1 MLNYLNKLFNNKY
14 ERRIKKP
21 EKFYR
26 NPISEECYALD
37 INFVKFMI
45 PRLELFKK
53 EASEIIEYDFSI
65 VDKILEGFKLYE
77 QKWEWDNN
85 IDDLEELK
93 NVILKNNAI
102 VDESM
107 KLFAEHWKEFWW

>member
-14 ERRIKKP
+14 ERRMKKP

-37 INFVKFMI
+37 INFVEFMI

-53 EASEIIEYDFSI
+53 DASKWIVYDFSI
-65 VDKILEGFKLYE
+65 VDKILVGFKLYKE
-77 QKWEWDNN
+77 IFDWKPED
-85 IDDLEELK
+85 IEK
-93 NVILKNNAI
+93 NMTI
-102 VDESM
+102 VKESM
-107 KLFAEHWKEFWW
+107 KLFSEHWMEFGW